1 MKKLETITPEQ
12 EALIPI
18 VRKEWEDLFYKSR
31 GIIDKPLFEKQ
42 IAWLYKTCLQK
53 EAPYIWYC
61 ESPLMCQL
69 VINILNLGDNLRD
82 NLGDNLGDNLWDNLG
97 ANLWDNLGDNL
108 KANLWDNLGANLR
121 ANLWANLWA
130 NLRDNLR
137 ANLWANLG
145 ANLRDNLRDNLR
157 TNLWANLGANLRTN
171 LKLDYNP
178 PSFWGNI
185 SDYGWV
191 AFYDYIQK
199 LNYFEYD
206 YDDFNN
212 FKALLRSKVYDFIAF
227 PSVVFVSSC
236 PFEVHQE
243 TNKRL
248 HNTEGPAI
256 RFKDGYDVY
265 AIHGRILPSWIWEK
279 KDTITK
285 EMFIGEKNS
294 EIRAAMYSILGEKRV
309 MDILGVIEIDKKL
322 VQHQND
328 EIEVIKLFKTKELV
342 QITDNL
348 ANYLAWVKF
357 TCPSTGTDY
366 LIACEPHYTDAKE
379 AAASLSIFKKE
390 EYSFNFRT

>member
-18 VRKEWEDLFYKSR
+18 VRKEWEDLFYKSG

-69 VINILNLGDNLRD
+69 VINILNLRD
-82 NLGDNLGDNLWDNLG
+82 NLG
-97 ANLWDNLGDNL
+97 
-108 KANLWDNLGANLR
+108 
-121 ANLWANLWA
+121 
-130 NLRDNLR
+130 
-137 ANLWANLG
+137 
-145 ANLRDNLRDNLR
+145 DNLRDNLR
-157 TNLWANLGANLRTN
+157 TNLGAN